1 MSSTIQWLWLTTK
14 QGITPHKIAK
24 LMEAYGSIEEIYK
37 RTSYD
42 VRGLTRA
49 ETDRLLDKSLDTA
62 RQTFQNVLDCGA
74 SILTCDNKFYPECLR
89 NISPMPYVLYMK
101 GTPVNFDKILGIGIV
116 GTRLNTDY
124 GAKCAY
130 NISYGLGERG
140 AVIISGMAMGID
152 SIAMHAAVKAG
163 AYAIGVLG
171 CGIDIVY
178 PQSNDWLFREITKT
192 GLIISEYPPG
202 TRAFPGNFPQRNRII
217 AGLSKGVLVIEG
229 AKSSGSMITARLA
242 LEYNRDLYAVP
253 RCIGDVNAK
262 GIPMDGTNHLIRD
275 GAKLTLN
282 AEDILCE
289 YEYMPIE
296 KRKPKKKSRKEQSP
310 SADKVPSFEHEVK
323 QPEAETKK
331 EQSDDGF
338 ARLMERADN
347 DIQRSVIKLLKDEG
361 KYADEIVRELDGEIG
376 AAGVTLTLMETMGFL
391 KRGPDGKYR
400 LNI

>member
-37 RTSYD
+37 RTSYN

-140 AVIISGMAMGID
+140 AVIISGMALGID

-296 KRKPKKKSRKEQSP
+296 KRKPKKKIRKEQP
-310 SADKVPSFEHEVK
+310 PAEEIPKHEEKTTETNTEQADVERLIEK
-323 QPEAETKK
+323 TN
-331 EQSDDGF
+331 SDI
-338 ARLMERADN
+338 E
-347 DIQRSVIKLLKDEG
+347 RSVIMLLKGGG

-376 AAGVTLTLMETMGFL
+376 SAGVTLTLMETMGFL
-391 KRGPDGKYR
+391 KRGADGRYE

>member
-37 RTSYD
+37 GTSYN

-140 AVIISGMAMGID
+140 AVIISGMALGID

-296 KRKPKKKSRKEQSP
+296 KRKPKKKIRKEQP
-310 SADKVPSFEHEVK
+310 PAEETPKHEEKTTETNTEQADVERLIEK
-323 QPEAETKK
+323 TN
-331 EQSDDGF
+331 SDI
-338 ARLMERADN
+338 E
-347 DIQRSVIKLLKDEG
+347 RSVIMLLKGGG

-376 AAGVTLTLMETMGFL
+376 SAGVTLTLMETMGFL
-391 KRGPDGKYR
+391 KRGADGRYE